1 MYMKHIWKNIPTIL
15 KKYVFITHFREFQAK
30 TIFFVFLKILTN
42 FFANFYTNFIHL
54 KEKQYIKISLNTKS

>member
-30 TIFFVFLKILTN
+30 TFFFVFLK
-42 FFANFYTNFIHL
+42 
-54 KEKQYIKISLNTKS
+54 KI